1 MVGTFIIT
9 WRETIEAALIV
20 GIVLTYLD
28 RIGQSAKF
36 RVVYWSVF
44 WAVLASLA
52 FAGLSNYVAAF
63 LQGSGEDLFATGI
76 LFLATIVLTHMV
88 VWMHHNAREIKGTL
102 QQGVESAIARHRLFA
117 LAALVFLGVFREGV
131 ETVLFLWGLVL
142 QSGGIQSVTP
152 AVTGGALGIGIGVLM
167 AWLFFRGFRSLD
179 LRVFFRVSG
188 VILIFMAAGMCASG
202 FGRLVASGLVPGIVE
217 PVWDT
222 SWLLN
227 DRSMVGAIVS
237 GLFGY
242 RSHPSLVE
250 VLVYG
255 LYFPVVFFL
264 VRSRSRDGSEDGNK
278 PGHDSISPKAGR
290 VYQTAKRHV
299 PVAHER

>member
-1 MVGTFIIT
+1 MVGTFVIT

-28 RIGQSAKF
+28 KIGQSARF
-36 RVVYWSVF
+36 RVVYWSVL
-44 WAVLASLA
+44 WAVMASIA
-52 FAGLSNYVAAF
+52 FAGLSDYVALF
-63 LQGSGEDLFATGI
+63 MRGVGEDLFGAGI

-88 VWMHHNAREIKGTL
+88 VWMHHNAREIKGAL
-102 QQGVESAIARHRLFA
+102 QQQVELAIAKRRLFA

-131 ETVLFLWGLVL
+131 ETVLFLWGLFL
-142 QSGGIQSVTP
+142 QSGGVQSVMP
-152 AVTGGALGIGIGVLM
+152 AVTGGVLGIALGVLM
-167 AWLFFRGFRSLD
+167 TWLFFKGFGHLD
-179 LRVFFRVSG
+179 LRAFFRVSG
-188 VILIFMAAGMCASG
+188 FILIFMAAGMFATG

-227 DRSMVGAIVS
+227 DHSIVGSVVA

-250 VLVYG
+250 VVVYA
-255 LYFPVVFFL
+255 LYFPLVALL
-264 VRSRSRDGSEDGNK
+264 VRGRSHDGSEGGNSAQS
-278 PGHDSISPKAGR
+278 DSVSSRSSPASRTG
-290 VYQTAKRHV
+290 KRDV
-299 PVAHER
+299 RVAHQS